1 MQGISWSTA
10 GRLPYQRAYTL
21 PLETLRNRG
30 TTLKHSNGIPLVY
43 TREGH
48 FSSRT
53 HTSSVSHMERP
64 PLECH
69 CVPAVVDPK
78 TPAGPAPAQMLLLF
92 FVAHPQRLLGERHT
106 FKYYTHTGVQI
117 VKHTVIHLQMMV
129 HCCVQ
134 SASLVHISTQQ

>member
-1 MQGISWSTA
+1 MQGISRSIA

-30 TTLKHSNGIPLVY
+30 TTLKRSNGTPLVY
-43 TREGH
+43 TRGGH

-53 HTSSVSHMERP
+53 HKSSVSHMECP

-69 CVPAVVDPK
+69 CVPAVVDPE

-92 FVAHPQRLLGERHT
+92 SVDHPQRLLGERHK
-106 FKYYTHTGVQI
+106 FKHHTHTGVQI
-117 VKHTVIHLQMMV
+117 VKHTVMHLQMMV
-129 HCCVQ
+129 HFCMQ
-134 SASLVHISTQQ
+134 SASLIQISTQQ

>member
-1 MQGISWSTA
+1 MQGISRSIA

-30 TTLKHSNGIPLVY
+30 TTLKHSIGIPLVY

-53 HTSSVSHMERP
+53 HTSSVSHMEHP
-64 PLECH
+64 SLECH

-92 FVAHPQRLLGERHT
+92 SVAHPQRLLGEKHK
-106 FKYYTHTGVQI
+106 FKHYTNTAVQT
-117 VKHTVIHLQMMV
+117 VKHTVMHLQMMV

-134 SASLVHISTQQ
+134 SASLVQISTQQ